1 VAGIVELRQAVAD
14 LYNARYRKDKASK
27 YTWKN
32 VCITPGG
39 RASLTRVAAA
49 IGNVYVGFFLPEYT
63 AYEEMLAIFKKF
75 VAIPHALD
83 AKTGYGIS
91 PEELRREIRS
101 RGLGVVVTSNPS
113 NPTGKLIEG
122 EDLKQWVTIGAEMKC
137 SMVFDEFY
145 SAYIWSH
152 GAENNGRTVSAAEY
166 VEDVNKDPVI
176 IVDGLT
182 KSWRLPGWRISWVV
196 APEEVVKAISSSGS
210 FLDGGANNPL
220 QHSAVAL
227 LNPEFA
233 NNDVKALQAHFR
245 NKRQYMIDTLLQMGF
260 KLDGMPMGTFY
271 VWADVS
277 GLPSPLDNGISFF
290 EAALKEKVI
299 CVPGIFFD
307 INPGRRRELES
318 SPYHN
323 YIRFSYG
330 PSIEELK
337 RGLTAI
343 EKLVAQARQANAQQG
358 VQ

>member
-1 VAGIVELRQAVAD
+1 MAGITELRQAVAN
-14 LYNARYRKDKASK
+14 LYNARYRVGKASQ

-49 IGNVYVGFFLPEYT
+49 IGSVYVGFFLPEYT

-75 VAIPHALD
+75 VAIPHALE

-122 EDLKQWVTIGAEMKC
+122 EDLKQWVAIGTEMKC

-145 SAYIWSH
+145 SSYIWSH
-152 GAENNGRTVSAAEY
+152 GPEKNGRTVSAAEY
-166 VEDVNKDPVI
+166 VNDVNEDPVI

-210 FLDGGANNPL
+210 FLDGGANHPL
-220 QHSAVAL
+220 QQSAIPL
-227 LNPEFA
+227 LDPTFA
-233 NNDVKALQAHFR
+233 NQDAKALQIHFR
-245 NKRQYMIDTLLQMGF
+245 QKREFTIQKLLSLGF
-260 KLDGMPMGTFY
+260 KLDTEPMGTFY

-277 GLPSPLDNGISFF
+277 ALPTPLDNGISFF

-307 INPGRRRELES
+307 INPGRRRELNT
-318 SPYHN
+318 SPYHK

-330 PSIEELK
+330 PSFDELR
-337 RGLTAI
+337 RGLEAI
-343 EKLVAQARQANAQQG
+343 ENLVLRCKNEAK
-358 VQ
+358 